1 MSSGTGLIC
10 PCLSPRIFTYASKV
24 AMSRPS
30 MCQSGPERKNM
41 PRGIF
46 VFQKSSVL
54 PTTVTG
60 TPRYFAYAAVAIP
73 YGPAPITKSSLRSV
87 SILDHPFA
95 LDRLEAYAQR
105 VDKPRSSLLGLVQD
119 LSAG

>member
-1 MSSGTGLIC
+1 
-10 PCLSPRIFTYASKV
+10 
-24 AMSRPS
+24 

-60 TPRYFAYAAVAIP
+60 TPKYFAYAAVAIP
-73 YGPAPITKSSLRSV
+73 YGPAPMTKSAVRFVFTPSDPLCYVVLSVARPLRPPCFNSRFRGSPAGIGRV
-87 SILDHPFA
+87 TGAIDIDDH
-95 LDRLEAYAQR
+95 RCVIR
-105 VDKPRSSLLGLVQD
+105 R
-119 LSAG
+119 